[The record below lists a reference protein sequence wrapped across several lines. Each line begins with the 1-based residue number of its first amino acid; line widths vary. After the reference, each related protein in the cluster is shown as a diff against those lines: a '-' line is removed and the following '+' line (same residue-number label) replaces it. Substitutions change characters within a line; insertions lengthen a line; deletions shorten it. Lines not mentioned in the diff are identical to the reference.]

1 MPPTHRPK
9 SFFAG
14 NRRGAIAR
22 NTNKN
27 FMKGGVKMKITKQKL
42 KQYLDNYQESDDM
55 LISLYIETYEFYC
68 RLRDELKNS
77 ELMMEHTNKAGASNI
92 VKNPLSIELTKTVQ
106 TLNNLLKSLGL
117 TAAQR
122 EKVVQEESGFGDY

>member
-1 MPPTHRPK
+1 
-9 SFFAG
+9 
-14 NRRGAIAR
+14 
-22 NTNKN
+22 
-27 FMKGGVKMKITKQKL
+27 MKITKQKL

-122 EKVVQEESGFGDY
+122 EKVGQEESGFGDY

>member
-1 MPPTHRPK
+1 
-9 SFFAG
+9 
-14 NRRGAIAR
+14 
-22 NTNKN
+22 
-27 FMKGGVKMKITKQKL
+27 MKGGSQLKLTKEQL
-42 KQYLDNYQESDDM
+42 KKYIDDYQESDDM

-68 RLRDELKNS
+68 RLRDELKKS
-77 ELMMEHTNKAGASNI
+77 DLMIEHTNKAGASNI

-122 EKVVQEESGFGDY
+122 EKVVQEEDGFGDY